1 MSVTGARVAPPDL
14 PPRSSP
20 LDLTQ
25 LQSRARTLAAEHL
38 ACEQGRARPVDLLA
52 KLARNRR
59 QLLETYRSASV
70 AAVEGRWM
78 SAASDWLLDNFHVV
92 QEQLREARE
101 DLPRHFARA
110 LPRLSSGPS
119 AGLPRAFVIASDLV
133 VVADGKLDI
142 ARLQRFLTAY
152 QEVCPLRIG
161 ELWAIPIALRHAL
174 LDRLALIAAR
184 VEWARR
190 EREAAS
196 ALALELTNTASQ
208 GADEVARVL
217 ARRVDH
223 RVLPSTTMFV
233 TELLLRLRDQDP
245 VLSHAAEWL
254 EVRIEEQGTTVDEAT
269 RIEHQS
275 QAANQLS
282 VGNAIMSMRTIT
294 ATDWQNV
301 VEDLSL
307 VEHVL
312 RQDPSGHYPRMD
324 FSTRDRYRHVVER
337 VAKRSRSSEL
347 EAAKLALQLAR
358 DAQAADPA
366 DVRGAHVGTY
376 LLDRPGKLREGTG
389 YRPRLSE
396 RAHAA
401 LVRYATF
408 SYLAPLVALTLLGC
422 AGAALWAQRSGAPLW
437 LAAVIALVAIVPTS
451 ELAVAFVNLALTLV
465 IAPRRLPK
473 LDFAKVGI
481 PVELR
486 TLVVV
491 PTMLTSIEGTDSLLE
506 DLEVRFLANRDEHLH
521 FSLLTDFAD
530 ARQAT
535 MPGDAALLARA
546 SRGIEALNLRHGPT
560 RFLLLHRHRVWN
572 PTEST
577 FMGWERKR
585 GKLVELNR
593 LVLGGASTTFS
604 TIVGARAIVEQIR
617 YVLTLD
623 SDTRLS
629 RDAARKLVGTLG
641 HPLNAPVFD
650 PATGLVVEGHAILQP
665 RVSIAFESRAVS
677 PFSKLASDETGI
689 DPYTTAVS
697 DTYQDL
703 FGEGSFVGKGI
714 YDVRAFEQALAHRV
728 PDETLLS
735 HDLFEGLYARSA
747 LVSDVELFDD
757 TPSTYL
763 ASCMRRHRWIRGD
776 WQLLPWLGWSTP
788 LQDGS
793 RVRNPLSVVSRWK
806 LLDNLRRSLLEP
818 STMALFSAACALTA
832 GYAWA
837 AIGLFFVVGPLLL
850 HWSAAAL
857 RVPARVHLGLY
868 VRHIIGHSA
877 RMLLRCVIA
886 LVFLPHQ
893 AWLSLDAIVRSVW
906 RQRVTHRGLLE
917 WTPAAQAESGLAS
930 STTAAYRR
938 MAPALI
944 VVAAL
949 ALWAALRGA
958 WSTAPL
964 FLAWLLSPI
973 LATELGR
980 PRPSAEQVL
989 PERERK
995 LLRRIAR
1002 RTWRYFERYV
1012 TASDHFL
1019 PPDNVQ
1025 EEPFVLARRTSPTNI
1040 GLSLVADLVAVDL
1053 GYIGRVQSIRR
1064 LESAMDSLERLERYR
1079 GHFLNWYDTQTAQPL
1094 LPRYV
1099 SSVDSG
1105 NLCAMLLAVKQ
1116 GCLQAITLPP
1126 DAAAIRRGIDDTVA
1140 VLLEG
1145 APWLRERLATTRAL
1159 LSETPIDE
1167 ATHLRAVLDDVE
1179 RLRASTPQ
1187 NDWVDSL
1194 CEQVRSH
1201 LDDHAA
1207 EVPGAVTR
1215 SARLEY
1221 LATRADALAT
1231 AMEFGFLYD
1240 ADREVFSIGFDVL
1253 ATRLDASFYDLLASE
1268 SRLGSFIAI
1277 AKGDVPL
1284 RHWFRLG
1291 RPFVPV
1297 GYARA
1302 LVSWTGTMFEYLMP
1316 QLLMRTYA
1324 GTLLDSS
1331 NRAVVARQIE
1341 YGRERHVPWGISES
1355 AYNARDLNLNY
1366 QYGPFGV
1373 PGLGI
1378 KRGLGDDLVVAP
1390 YATAL
1395 ALLVDPRAAVA
1406 NLDRLAAAG
1415 VSGELG
1421 FYESVDFTAARVPVG
1436 QQSETVRAFMAH
1448 HQGMT
1453 LVAIAEHLDG
1463 RRMVERFHAEPIVK
1477 ATELLLQERV
1487 PTVIE
1492 VEELVEKEPPRRA
1505 PRASTQ
1511 KAWRAFDP
1519 DEAPRVGLLSN
1530 GTYSVMVSAAGGG
1543 YSRWGDIAV
1552 TRWREDPTLDQYGQF
1567 LYVRDVGS
1575 TGVFS
1580 TAYQPTRVL
1589 TEGNEVCFS
1598 VDRVEHR
1605 RTRDGI
1611 DVHTS
1616 IVVSS
1621 EDDAEIRTV
1630 TLSNQSGRP
1639 RELELTSYAEIILAT
1654 PAADAAHPAFG
1665 NLFVQLERVPG
1676 RDALLA
1682 TRRRRSP
1689 EEREVWAVHSCATDG
1704 KTTAPV
1710 EWEGDRGR
1718 FVGRGRSPS
1727 APVALQERLSGTVG
1741 SVLDPIFS
1749 LRRRVLVP
1757 ARQAVRVRWVTA
1769 AAATRDAALALADKY
1784 ATGSAAERASSLAW
1798 TNAQAQLHYLDI
1810 DAEQAGVYLDVAAR
1824 VLYSSRHLRARA
1836 DVIARNLKGQSGL
1849 WAYGISGDR
1858 PIMLLRVT
1866 GDAHT
1871 ELVRDG
1877 LRAHEYFR
1885 LRGLSVDLVVL
1896 NDQPPSYS
1904 QWSNDQLLAIVRSSP
1919 GANLID
1925 KPGGIFVRR
1934 TDVMPLEDQTLL
1946 LAAARV
1952 VFVGG
1957 RGSIAD
1963 QVAREHA
1970 DFALPAAIVRK
1981 KSLAVAPRTT
1991 ALEAL
1996 RFDNGTG
2003 GFSQDGREYVMRIG
2017 QGRATPAPW
2026 SNVMANEQFGTLV
2039 TERGSGYDWAGNSH
2053 ENRLTSWSND
2063 PVVDPPTSIV
2073 WLRDEDSG
2081 ASWPTTSIAEDSP
2094 ATIVRH
2100 GQGWSSFAGEAQG
2113 IAHVQT
2119 VFVTAEDPVRI
2130 TRLVLENRAT
2140 SARRVTITSYVE
2152 WTLGVLRESSAP
2164 HVVTSLDERDGFFVA
2179 RNTYPGDLGARVAF
2193 ADASP
2198 RFRSVTGD
2206 RAEVIGRNA
2215 DVAHPAALE
2224 RAMLSGRVGAAY
2236 DPCAALQVLV
2246 ELAPG
2251 ESREVVFVMGQAE
2264 QLPDVRGLVQRYREP
2279 GAALRALDAVKAKWD
2294 ALLGTIQVETP
2305 DGAADLLVNRWL
2317 LYQVASARLWGR
2329 TGFYQSGGAYGF
2341 RDQLQDVAALVYGA
2355 PTLAREQILRTAAK
2369 QFPEGDVLH
2378 WWHPPLGRGVRTR
2391 ISDDY
2396 LWLPFVVEHYVSVTG
2411 DAALLDVTVGFVEAP
2426 LLGEHEH
2433 EQYLLPTV
2441 SEQHASVYE
2450 HCARAADHGLT
2461 IGPHGLPLMGGGDW
2475 NDGMNRVGIGGKGE
2489 SVWLAWFLIA
2499 TLPKLVPWAV
2509 QRGELERAHRW
2520 REHVEA
2526 LRLAVEREAWDG
2538 AWYRRAFF
2546 DDGTP
2551 LGSAQGM
2558 DCRIDS
2564 LAQTWSVLSGAGDP
2578 ARAAQAMASVDTEL
2592 IDANARIVKLLA
2604 PPFDR
2609 APIDPGYIRGYVPGV
2624 RENGGQYTHAA
2635 AWVLQAHLQLGHGDR
2650 AGELLSMINP
2660 IRHSETPAGAAH
2672 YRVEPYVLSGDVA
2685 AAPPHVGRGGW
2696 SWYTGSAS
2704 WVYRVVVETMLGFSK
2719 RGDTLRIDPC
2729 IPTSWPAFSITY
2741 RHGQSSYRIAVTN
2754 PRGVSRGVTSMLLD
2768 GARVDVVQLVDDG
2781 ATHAIAVTLG

>member
-1 MSVTGARVAPPDL
+1 M
-14 PPRSSP
+14 
-20 LDLTQ
+20 
-25 LQSRARTLAAEHL
+25 LAAEHL
-38 ACEQGRARPVDLLA
+38 ACEGGDARPIDLLA
-52 KLARNRR
+52 KLAANRR
-59 QLLETYRSASV
+59 QLFETYRSAS
-70 AAVEGRWM
+70 AAAIEGRWM

-110 LPRLSSGPS
+110 LPRFSSGPS

-133 VVADGKLDI
+133 VFADGKLDI
-142 ARLQRFLTAY
+142 ARLELFLTAY

-190 EREAAS
+190 EREAA
-196 ALALELTNTASQ
+196 ADLALELTNTASL

-245 VLSHAAEWL
+245 VLAHAAEWL
-254 EVRIEEQGTTVDEAT
+254 EMRIEEQGTTVDEST

-282 VGNAIMSMRTIT
+282 VGNAITSMRTIT
-294 ATDWQNV
+294 ATDWRNV
-301 VEDLSL
+301 VEGLSL
-307 VEHVL
+307 VERVL

-324 FSTRDRYRHVVER
+324 FATRDRYRHVVER
-337 VAKRSRSSEL
+337 VARRSTSSER
-347 EAAKLALQLAR
+347 EAAQLAIELAR
-358 DAQAADPA
+358 EAHAAAPT
-366 DVRGAHVGTY
+366 DVRAAHVGTY
-376 LLDRPGKLREGTG
+376 LLDRAHTLRDRTG
-389 YRPRLSE
+389 YRPLVSE
-396 RAHAA
+396 RIHDA
-401 LVRYATF
+401 LVTHATL
-408 SYLAPLVALTLLGC
+408 SYLGPLLTLTVLGC
-422 AGAALWAQRSGAPLW
+422 VGAVAWARRSGAPLW
-437 LAAVIALVAIVPTS
+437 LAIAIALVAAVPSS
-451 ELAVAFVNLALTLV
+451 ELTVAIVNLALTLLLS
-465 IAPRRLPK
+465 PRRLPK
-473 LDFAKVGI
+473 LDFSKVGI

-491 PTMLTSIEGTDSLLE
+491 PTMLTSIAGADTLLE
-506 DLEVRFLANRDEHLH
+506 ELEVRFLANRDEHVH
-521 FSLLTDFAD
+521 FALLTDFAD
-530 ARQAT
+530 AAQAT
-535 MPGDAALLARA
+535 MPEDAALVARA
-546 SRGIEALNLRHGPT
+546 SRGIEMLNQRHGVT
-560 RFLLLHRHRVWN
+560 RFLLLHRHRIWN
-572 PTEST
+572 PAESI

-593 LVLGGASTTFS
+593 LVLGGKTTS
-604 TIVGARAIVEQIR
+604 INTIVGAGAVIEQIR

-623 SDTRLS
+623 SDTRLP
-629 RDAARKLVGTLG
+629 RDVARKLVGTLA
-641 HPLNAPVFD
+641 HPLNAPVVD
-650 PATGLVVEGHAILQP
+650 GATGVVVEGHAILQP
-665 RVSIAFESRAVS
+665 RVSVAFESRAAS
-677 PFSKLASDETGI
+677 SFSQLSSDEAGI

-714 YDVRAFEQALAHRV
+714 YDVRAFEQCLAHRV
-728 PDETLLS
+728 PEETLLS

-763 ASCMRRHRWIRGD
+763 VASVRRQRWIRGD
-776 WQLLPWLGWSTP
+776 WQLLPWLGRSTP
-788 LQDGS
+788 LDDHTS
-793 RVRNPLSVVSRWK
+793 ERNPLSAISRWK
-806 LLDNLRRSLLEP
+806 LLDNLRRSVLEL
-818 STMALFSAACALTA
+818 STMALFATACAVGA
-832 GYAWA
+832 GEAWA
-837 AIGLFFVVGPLLL
+837 AIGLLFVVAPLVL
-850 HWSAAAL
+850 HWTSAAL
-857 RVPARVHLGLY
+857 RIPARVHLGLY
-868 VRHIIGHSA
+868 VRHIVGNSA
-877 RMLLRCVIA
+877 RMVTRCLVA

-893 AWLSLDAIVRSVW
+893 AWISMDAIVRSLW
-906 RQRVTHRGLLE
+906 RQRVSHRGLLE
-917 WTPAAQAESGLAS
+917 WTSAAQAESGAAS
-930 STTAAYRR
+930 SIGDAYRT
-938 MAPALI
+938 MAPALVG
-944 VVAAL
+944 VVL
-949 ALWAALRGA
+949 LGSWAALRGA
-958 WSTAPL
+958 WTTAPL
-964 FLAWLLSPI
+964 FSAWLLSPV
-973 LATELGR
+973 LATWLGR
-980 PRPSAEQVL
+980 PRPSKEQVL
-989 PERERK
+989 PERERA

-1012 TASDHFL
+1012 TAADHHL
-1019 PPDNVQ
+1019 PPDNLQ

-1040 GLSLVADLVAVDL
+1040 GLSLLADLVAVDL
-1053 GYIGRVQSIRR
+1053 GYIGRVASIRR
-1064 LESAMDSLERLERYR
+1064 LEAALTTMEQLERYR

-1094 LPRYV
+1094 HPRYV
-1099 SSVDSG
+1099 STVDSG

-1116 GCLQAITLPP
+1116 GCLQAMHEKASP
-1126 DAAAIRRGIDDTVA
+1126 AAIRRGLDDTVA

-1145 APWLRERLATTRAL
+1145 APWLAERMTGTRAL
-1159 LSETPIDE
+1159 LAEVPVDE
-1167 ATHLRAVLDDVE
+1167 AAHLRALLDE
-1179 RLRASTPQ
+1179 LEPIRATTPQ
-1187 NDWVDSL
+1187 NEWLGAL

-1201 LDDHAA
+1201 LDDHAVEGA
-1207 EVPGAVTR
+1207 GAVTR
-1215 SARLEY
+1215 SARLEH

-1240 ADREVFSIGFDVL
+1240 LDREVFSIGCEVQ
-1253 ATRLDASFYDLLASE
+1253 AARLDASFYDLLASE
-1268 SRLGSFIAI
+1268 SRLGSFVAI

-1291 RPFVPV
+1291 RPFVQV
-1297 GYARA
+1297 GYERA

-1324 GTLLDSS
+1324 ETLLDRS
-1331 NRAVVARQIE
+1331 NHAVVTRQIE
-1341 YGRERHVPWGISES
+1341 YGRERRVPWGISES

-1395 ALLVDPRAAVA
+1395 ALLVDPRSAVA
-1406 NLDRLAAAG
+1406 NLERLAAMG
-1415 VSGELG
+1415 MSGELG
-1421 FYESVDFTAARVPVG
+1421 LYESVDYTPARVPVG

-1453 LVAIAEHLDG
+1453 LVAIAEHLEG
-1463 RRMVERFHAEPIVK
+1463 RRMVERFHSEPIVK

-1487 PTVIE
+1487 PTVVE
-1492 VEELVEKEPPRRA
+1492 VEEPAETELPRRE
-1505 PRASTQ
+1505 PRAATH

-1519 DEAPRVGLLSN
+1519 DDAPRVGLLSN

-1552 TRWREDPTLDQYGQF
+1552 TRWREDPTLDNWGQF
-1567 LYVRDVGS
+1567 VYVRELGAPVAY
-1575 TGVFS
+1575 S
-1580 TAYQPTRVL
+1580 TAYQPTLVS
-1589 TEGNEVCFS
+1589 TEATEVCFS
-1598 VDRVEHR
+1598 ADRAEFR
-1605 RTRDGI
+1605 RMQDRLEI
-1611 DVHTS
+1611 HTA

-1630 TLSNQSGRP
+1630 TLTNHSGRA
-1639 RELELTSYAEIILAT
+1639 REVELTSYAEIILAT

-1665 NLFVQLERVPG
+1665 NLFVQLEHVQG

-1689 EEREVWAVHSCATDG
+1689 DDREVWAVHACATEG

-1718 FVGRGRSPS
+1718 FVGRGRSPR
-1727 APVALQERLSGTVG
+1727 APAALKEKLSGTVG

-1757 ARQAVRVRWVTA
+1757 ARQTVRVRWVTA
-1769 AAATRDAALALADKY
+1769 AASTREAALALSDKY
-1784 ATGSAAERASSLAW
+1784 ATVGAADRASALAW

-1810 DAEQAGVYLDVAAR
+1810 DSDGAGVYLEIAAR

-1836 DVIARNLKGQSGL
+1836 DVIARNGKGQPGL

-1866 GDAHT
+1866 GDSHN

-1896 NDQPPSYS
+1896 NDHPPSYS

-1934 TDVMPLEDQTLL
+1934 TDVMPPEDQTLL

-1952 VFVGG
+1952 VFVGE
-1957 RGSIAD
+1957 RGSIAG
-1963 QVAREHA
+1963 QLARELP
-1970 DFALPAAIVRK
+1970 DSALPPAIVRK
-1981 KSLAVAPRTT
+1981 KFLALAPRPTPR
-1991 ALEAL
+1991 APLL
-1996 RFDNGTG
+1996 FDNGIG
-2003 GFSQDGREYVMRIG
+2003 GFTKDGREYVMRIG
-2017 QGRATPAPW
+2017 GGRATPAPW
-2026 SNVMANEQFGTLV
+2026 SNVMANERFGTLV

-2053 ENRLTSWSND
+2053 ENRLTAWSND
-2063 PVVDPPTSIV
+2063 PVIDPPTSIV
-2073 WLRDEDSG
+2073 WVRDEDSG
-2081 ASWPTTSIAEDSP
+2081 AAWPTTSLAEDSP

-2100 GQGWSSFAGEAQG
+2100 GQGWSSFAGDAQG
-2113 IAHVQT
+2113 IAHTQT
-2119 VFVTAEDPVRI
+2119 VFVAADDPVRV
-2130 TRLVLENRAT
+2130 TLVTLENRSST
-2140 SARRVTITSYVE
+2140 TRHLTVTSYVE
-2152 WTLGVLRESSAP
+2152 WTLGVLRENSAP

-2193 ADASP
+2193 ADSTP

-2206 RAEVIGRNA
+2206 RAEIFGRNG
-2215 DVAHPAALE
+2215 DLTRPAALD
-2224 RAMLSGRVGAAY
+2224 RATLSGRVGAGY
-2236 DPCAALQVLV
+2236 DPCAALQVTV
-2246 ELAPG
+2246 ELSPG
-2251 ESREVVFVMGQAE
+2251 ETRDVVFVMGQAE
-2264 QLPDVRGLVQRYREP
+2264 QLGEVRGLVQRYRES
-2279 GAALRALDAVKAKWD
+2279 GAALRALEAVKARWD
-2294 ALLGTIQVETP
+2294 GLLGAIQIATP
-2305 DGAADLLVNRWL
+2305 DGATDLLVNRWL

-2341 RDQLQDVAALVYGA
+2341 RDQLQDVAALLYSD
-2355 PTLAREQILRTAAK
+2355 PTLAREQILRAAAK

-2396 LWLPFVVEHYVSVTG
+2396 MWLPFVVEQYVAVTG
-2411 DAALLDVTVGFVEAP
+2411 DAAVLDATAGFVEGP

-2433 EQYLLPTV
+2433 EAYILPVV
-2441 SEQHASVYE
+2441 SEQQASVYE
-2450 HCARAADHGLT
+2450 HCARAADHGLRV
-2461 IGPHGLPLMGGGDW
+2461 GSHGLPLMGGGDW

-2499 TLPKLVPWAV
+2499 TLPKLVPWAE
-2509 QRGELERAHRW
+2509 QRGELERATRW

-2526 LRLAVEREAWDG
+2526 LRIAVEREAWDG

-2578 ARAAQAMASVDTEL
+2578 ARARQAMASVDSEL
-2592 IDANARIVKLLA
+2592 VDEDARIVKLLA
-2604 PPFDR
+2604 PPFDH

-2660 IRHSETPAGAAH
+2660 VRHADTSAGAAL

-2685 AAPPHVGRGGW
+2685 AAAPHVGRGGW

-2704 WVYRVVVETMLGFSK
+2704 WLYRVVVETMLGFTK

-2729 IPTSWPAFSITY
+2729 IPTSWPKFELTY
-2741 RHGQSSYRIAVTN
+2741 RHGASTYRVEVRN

-2768 GARVDVVQLVDDG
+2768 GTRVDAVTLVDDG
-2781 ATHAIAVTLG
+2781 ATHTLVVELG